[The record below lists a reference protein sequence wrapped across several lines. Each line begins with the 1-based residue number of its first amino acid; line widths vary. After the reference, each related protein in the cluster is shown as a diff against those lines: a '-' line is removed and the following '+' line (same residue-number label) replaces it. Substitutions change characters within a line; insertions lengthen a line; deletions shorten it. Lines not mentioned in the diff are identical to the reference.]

1 MIPEINRREFLKQ
14 GAITA
19 ATLSVS
25 PQIVR
30 GLSGQSGQGTPRTVA
45 SIDNAAIRRFA
56 SRLQGQVLLPGD
68 RHYLS
73 ACRDWTGQTPIR
85 PGLLVRCA
93 STEDVVASVNFA
105 RDNKVLPAVRGGGH
119 GLRAT
124 EGGVLIDL
132 SRMKKTQVASS
143 QRAVR
148 SEPGVTVGELDRAT
162 RAFGHAAV
170 LGECPSVGIS
180 GFTLGGGLGRLMG
193 EHGAAVDNLV
203 FAEIVTADGK
213 VLRASS
219 TENED
224 VFWAIRGGGG
234 NFGIVTSFEYRIH
247 PVGQVFAGTLTYP
260 ISKADMVFRFFGD
273 YMATAPDQLDAL
285 VQIGK
290 GILLYAPNGK
300 VPTVAITVCCG
311 GDLRAAE
318 RVLRPLRTF
327 GSPTADTIRQMSYFE
342 AQTLENLKPLIDHA
356 TPSYSGHF
364 KQGFVTRL
372 AGDVIDAVMDHCAKP
387 VGVSWSVAFD
397 HYMHGAICRVAES
410 EMAFSLRQNGYSFRI
425 ASFERGL
432 RLPSASVEWA
442 QSLYD
447 ALKPF
452 SGGRMY
458 LNYLSDEGE
467 QGVRAAFGSNYP
479 RLAALKKNFD
489 PSNFFRLNPNIEPA

>member
-1 MIPEINRREFLKQ
+1 MIREINRRGFLKQ

-19 ATLSVS
+19 AVLSVS

-30 GLSGQSGQGTPRTVA
+30 GLSGQSGQDTLRTVA
-45 SIDNAAIRRFA
+45 SIDKAAIRRFA
-56 SRLQGQVLLPGD
+56 SRLHGQVLLPDD
-68 RHYLS
+68 RNYLS
-73 ACRDWTGQTPIR
+73 ACRDWTGQIPIR

-93 STEDVVASVNFA
+93 STEDVLASVNFA
-105 RDNKVLPAVRGGGH
+105 RDNEVLPAVRGGGH

-124 EGGVLIDL
+124 EGGMLIDL
-132 SRMKKTQVASS
+132 SRMKKTQVNRS
-143 QRAVR
+143 QRSVR
-148 SEPGVTVGELDRAT
+148 SEPGVTVGELDKVT

-170 LGECPSVGIS
+170 LGECSSVGIS

-193 EHGAAVDNLV
+193 EHGAAVDNLL

-213 VLRASS
+213 VLRASG

-247 PVGQVFAGTLTYP
+247 PVGQVFAGTLVYP
-260 ISKADMVFRFFGD
+260 ISKAEMVFRFFGN

-285 VQIGK
+285 IEIGK
-290 GILLYAPNGK
+290 GILLYAPNGN

-318 RVLRPLRTF
+318 RALRPLRSF

-342 AQTLENLKPLIDHA
+342 AQTLQNLKPLIDHA
-356 TPSYSGHF
+356 TPSYSGYL
-364 KQGFVTRL
+364 KQGFVTRV
-372 AGDVIDAVMDHCAKP
+372 ADDVIDAVVDHCEKP
-387 VGVSWSVAFD
+387 AGVSWSVAFD
-397 HYMHGAICRVAES
+397 HYMHGAICRVAEK
-410 EMAFSLRQNGYSFRI
+410 EMAFSLRKNGYSFRI
-425 ASFERGL
+425 TSLERGL
-432 RLPSASVEWA
+432 HLPNASVEWA
-442 QSLYD
+442 RSLYD
-447 ALKPF
+447 ALERF

-467 QGVRAAFGSNYP
+467 EGVRAAFGSNYS
-479 RLAALKKNFD
+479 RLAALKKKFD
-489 PSNFFRLNPNIEPA
+489 PGNFFRLNPNIEPA